1 MQQLRMILMLLACS
15 IAFTGCFEM
24 VEEVNHNSKT
34 GDGNYKFVMDMSGM
48 KMMFEMAAAMD
59 TTGQMNMDTLSALS
73 KEFVT
78 KVDGLSGIS
87 NVKEVSDLE
96 NFKFGVSFDY
106 KSLAALN
113 VAAGQLFEDGQISSG
128 GGEAFF
134 KGKKKKFERLDAKG
148 FGGMMDQMMGG
159 MGGGEAEEME
169 MASQFLKDVS
179 YTMIY
184 TFDKKVKK
192 MSNSQATLS
201 GDKKT
206 VTLKYFMFDEE
217 RGGANGTVENI
228 IKLKGG
234 WF

>member
-1 MQQLRMILMLLACS
+1 
-15 IAFTGCFEM
+15 M
-24 VEEVNHNSKT
+24 VEKVNHNSKT
-34 GDGNYKFVMDMSGM
+34 GNGNYKFTMDMSGM

-73 KEFVT
+73 KEFVN

-87 NVKEVSDLE
+87 NIQEISDLE
-96 NFKFGVSFDY
+96 NFTFGVAFDY
-106 KSLAALN
+106 KSLSALN

-128 GGEAFF
+128 ASEPFF
-134 KGKKKKFERLDAKG
+134 KGKKKVFERLDAKG
-148 FGGMMDQMMGG
+148 FSGMMDQMMGR

-179 YTMIY
+179 YTMVY

-192 MSNSQATLS
+192 MSNEQASLS

-217 RGGANGTVENI
+217 RGGANGTVENLSLI
-228 IKLKGG
+228 HI
-234 WF
+234 